1 MNLEAYLYVSDD
13 EVCNDVWEEW
23 DLYCMS
29 DDASIDKCI
38 EIEDAMMS
46 SDASLMQQV
55 LTKHMADKKIPEKKM
70 LALLAATEEFEEASQ
85 EADDHS
91 GLIIGASASVIGAA
105 AAILAIRKC
114 TKKSENDSFER
125 AQ

>member
-1 MNLEAYLYVSDD
+1 MNWEAYLYVSDN

-29 DDASIDKCI
+29 DDASTDKCI

-46 SDASLMQQV
+46 ADASLMQQV
-55 LTKHMADKKIPEKKM
+55 LTKHMADKKIPEKK

-114 TKKSENDSFER
+114 TNKSENDSFER

>member
-1 MNLEAYLYVSDD
+1 MNWESYYYVGNNQ
-13 EVCNDVWEEW
+13 ECIDVWKAW
-23 DLYCMS
+23 DEYCMYFT
-29 DDASIDKCI
+29 DKCH
-38 EIEDAMMS
+38 EIEDAMNS
-46 SDASLMQQV
+46 ADANLMQQV
-55 LTKHMADKKIPEKKM
+55 LKPKHMADKKIPEKK
-70 LALLAATEEFEEASQ
+70 LALLGAKEEFEETSQ

-114 TKKSENDSFER
+114 TNKSENDSFER

>member
-1 MNLEAYLYVSDD
+1 
-13 EVCNDVWEEW
+13 
-23 DLYCMS
+23 
-29 DDASIDKCI
+29 
-38 EIEDAMMS
+38 
-46 SDASLMQQV
+46 
-55 LTKHMADKKIPEKKM
+55 MADKKIPEKKM

-91 GLIIGASASVIGAA
+91 GLITGASASVIGAA

-114 TKKSENDSFER
+114 TNKSENDSFER